1 MLVSEWCTTST
12 LNCAQQS
19 EGVAAVIV
27 GMDKDGLDT
36 PALWVDLDVMEG
48 NITRIAGYLKE
59 AGVAW
64 RPHIKGIK
72 IPAIVHA
79 LLDAGA
85 IGVTCAKLGEA
96 EVMAASGV
104 KDILI
109 ANQIVGRTKITRLVN
124 LCRHVDVMVSVD
136 CIDNAREISEIASAS
151 DSHVRAVIEVN
162 IGMNRCGVEPGRPV
176 VDLALEM
183 AKLTSV
189 ELVGVTAW
197 EGSRIVHIK
206 DPDEKKKQCELVV
219 GRLVESARMC
229 RAQGLQMPIVS
240 CGGTGTYTIT
250 SHVPGV
256 TEIQAGGGVFSAVA
270 YRDWGVNLDYALFV
284 LASVVSRPSA
294 TRAIVDAGQK
304 TMNGGLAMP
313 IVRHLPGVRLVALHS
328 EHGLLELENAEVD
341 IHVND
346 KLDFV
351 VGYGDYTIN
360 LHDQVYGVRK
370 GSVEAVWDN
379 WARGKQV

>member
-1 MLVSEWCTTST
+1 
-12 LNCAQQS
+12 
-19 EGVAAVIV
+19 VII
-27 GMDKDGLDT
+27 GMEKNELDT
-36 PALWVDLDVMEG
+36 PALWVDLDVMDR
-48 NITRIAGYLKE
+48 NIARMASCFKE

-72 IPAIVHA
+72 IPAIVHK

-104 KDILI
+104 RDILI
-109 ANQIVGRTKITRLVN
+109 ANQIVGRTKIARLVN
-124 LCRHVDVMVSVD
+124 LCRDADVIVSVD
-136 CIDNAREISEIASAS
+136 CIENAREISDAASALNS
-151 DSHVRAVIEVN
+151 RVRAVIEVN
-162 IGMNRCGVEPGRPV
+162 IGMNRCGVEPGQPV
-176 VDLALEM
+176 VDLALEV

-189 ELVGVTAW
+189 DLVGVTAW
-197 EGSRIVHIK
+197 EGGRVVHIK
-206 DPDEKKKQCELVV
+206 DPDEKKKACEKVV
-219 GRLVESARMC
+219 GTLVGSANMC
-229 RAQGLQMPIVS
+229 RMKGLQMPIVS
-240 CGGTGTYTIT
+240 CGGTGTYTFT
-250 SHVPGV
+250 SHVSGV
-256 TEIQAGGGVFSAVA
+256 TEIQAGGGVLSAVA
-270 YRDWGVNLDYALFV
+270 YKDWGVDLEYALFV

-313 IVRHLPGVRLVALHS
+313 VVRHLQGVRLAALHS
-328 EHGLLELENAEVD
+328 EHGILELENPEVN
-341 IHVND
+341 IRIND
-346 KLDFV
+346 KLDFI

-360 LHDQVYGVRK
+360 LHDQVYAVRK